1 MNLLHGVGD
10 FFALDIG
17 TNALR
22 IVQLSGSI
30 NGGFALQ
37 KYAYVPIDSRLL
49 QDTSDNGK
57 KKIGEIINT
66 ALEQAGIKTKNIAF
80 GLPAR
85 KTYTTVVEVEGINE
99 KQLKQTLKYQLDQF
113 IPMAL
118 DEAEVSYSILGL
130 SPNDPTKAEVLVS
143 SVSKEFA
150 ESQMEMMEGIGLN
163 VIVQEPE
170 PIAMA
175 RALNPYGSMDASMII
190 DLGEDSTDLVAMYL
204 GKPRLVRSIPGGIA
218 AMARVVAETLSVP
231 QAQARQFILR
241 FGLAQDQLDGQVFK
255 SLNATLDAYAM
266 ELTKSAQFFQTK
278 YLGVPI
284 KSIILS
290 GFAGV
295 IPFLSEYLEAKTGIA
310 TAQGNPWQL
319 VQVTP
324 EQQQVLQSVASEFA
338 VAIGLAERI
347 ND

>member
-1 MNLLHGVGD
+1 MNLVHGVGE

-22 IVQLSGSI
+22 IVQLSGTI
-30 NGGFALQ
+30 HGGFALQ
-37 KYAYVPIDSRLL
+37 KYAYVPIDSRIL
-49 QDTSDNGK
+49 QDTSDGGK
-57 KKIGEIINT
+57 KKLGEIING

-150 ESQMEMMEGIGLN
+150 ESQMEIMEGIGLN

-190 DLGEDSTDLVAMYL
+190 DLGEDSTDLVAMYQ
-204 GKPRLVRSIPGGIA
+204 GKPRLVRSIPGGIS
-218 AMARVVAETLSVP
+218 AMARVVAETLSVQ

-255 SLNATLDAYAM
+255 ALNATLDAYAM

-278 YLGVPI
+278 YLGVGI

-310 TAQGNPWQL
+310 TVQGNPWQL

-324 EQQQVLQSVASEFA
+324 EQQQVLASVASEFA

>member
-1 MNLLHGVGD
+1 MNLIHGVGD

-22 IVQLSGSI
+22 IVQLSGSM

-37 KYAYVPIDSRLL
+37 KYAYVPIDSRIL
-49 QDTSDNGK
+49 QDTSEAGK
-57 KKIGEIINT
+57 KKMGEILNG
-66 ALEQAGIKTKNIAF
+66 ALTQAEIKTKNIAF

-85 KTYTTVVEVEGINE
+85 KTYTTVVEVDGINE

-150 ESQMEMMEGIGLN
+150 ESQMEMMESVGLN

-175 RALNPYGSMDASMII
+175 RALNPYGSMDAAMII

-218 AMARVVAETLSVP
+218 AMARVVAETLSVE

-255 SLNATLDAYAM
+255 ALNATLDAYAM

-295 IPFLSEYLEAKTGIA
+295 IPFLSEFLEAKTGIR
-310 TAQGNPWQL
+310 TVQGNPWQL

-324 EQQQVLQSVASEFA
+324 EQQKVLVSVASEFA

>member
-1 MNLLHGVGD
+1 MNLVHGVGE

-22 IVQLSGSI
+22 IVQLSGTI
-30 NGGFALQ
+30 RGGFALQ
-37 KYAYVPIDSRLL
+37 KYAYVPIDSRML
-49 QDTSDNGK
+49 QDTSDAGK
-57 KKIGEIINT
+57 KKLGEIING

-150 ESQMEMMEGIGLN
+150 ESQMEMMESIGLN

-190 DLGEDSTDLVAMYL
+190 DLGEDSTDLVAMYQ
-204 GKPRLVRSIPGGIA
+204 GKPRLVRSIPGGIS
-218 AMARVVAETLSVP
+218 AMARVVAETLSVQ

-255 SLNATLDAYAM
+255 ALNATLDAYAM

-278 YLGVPI
+278 YLGVGI

-295 IPFLSEYLEAKTGIA
+295 IPFLSEYLEAKTGIS
-310 TAQGNPWQL
+310 TVQGNPWQL

-324 EQQQVLQSVASEFA
+324 EQQQVLASVASEFA
-338 VAIGLAERI
+338 VAIGLAERV

>member
-1 MNLLHGVGD
+1 MNLLHGVGE

-30 NGGFALQ
+30 KGGFALQ
-37 KYAYVPIDSRLL
+37 KYAYVPIDGRIL
-49 QDTSDNGK
+49 QDTSETGK
-57 KKIGEIINT
+57 KKVGEIINT

-99 KQLKQTLKYQLDQF
+99 RQLKQTLKYQLDQF

-175 RALNPYGSMDASMII
+175 RALNPYGSMDAVMII
-190 DLGEDSTDLVAMYL
+190 DLGEDSTDLVAMYQ

-218 AMARVVAETLSVP
+218 AMARVVSETLAVP
-231 QAQARQFILR
+231 QDQARQFILR

-255 SLNATLDAYAM
+255 ALNASLDAYAM

-278 YLGVPI
+278 YLGVAI

-295 IPFLSEYLEAKTGIA
+295 IPFLSEFLEAKTGVA
-310 TAQGNPWQL
+310 TVQGNPWQL